1 MRKTITKPV
10 RKNYFFLVFIIG
22 LLTFSSCRKED
33 VPAPST
39 FTKEKREMLGDQ
51 MRIAIAA
58 DPVNFPV
65 LSYSS
70 PTDSTYWY
78 IQKLYNQAHNV
89 LKIDGQSPSDDRWDR
104 SREWQVTILDL
115 EDVKTAFTTPGGHLY
130 LSTGL
135 LKSLEKEYELYY
147 ILTFEATLMHEK
159 YLLNRLI
166 NEFNTTTLNN
176 FVQGI
181 PPPPGSPT
189 LEDVA
194 NMLGEL
200 NFDEA
205 MTSEMDE
212 MAVSLI
218 CQTSIFDR
226 TGIISILDHL
236 DEADTK
242 WMQTRRS
249 YDYRNQVDY
258 ILNLPVTS
266 GDDCGD
272 FKSNGGYQKYVL
284 DRL

>member
-1 MRKTITKPV
+1 MRITTTKFL
-10 RKNYFFLVFIIG
+10 RKNYFFLAFIIG
-22 LLTFSSCRKED
+22 VLAFPSCRKED

-51 MRIAIAA
+51 MRIAIASNP
-58 DPVNFPV
+58 DKFPV
-65 LSYSS
+65 LSHNS
-70 PTDSTYWY
+70 PADSTYWY
-78 IQKLYNQAHNV
+78 IQKLYNQASNIF
-89 LKIDGQSPSDDRWDR
+89 KIDGQSPSDDRWDR
-104 SREWQVTILDL
+104 AREWQVMILDM
-115 EDVKTAFTTPGGHLY
+115 EDIKTAFTTPGGHLY

-181 PPPPGSPT
+181 PPPPSSPS

-200 NFDEA
+200 EFDEA

-226 TGIISILDHL
+226 TGIISIMDQL

-249 YDYRNQVDY
+249 YDYRSQVDY
-258 ILNLPVTS
+258 ILNLPVAT
-266 GDDCGD
+266 GDDCGS
-272 FKSNGGYQKYVL
+272 FKSNGGYQKFVL